1 MYPQKEI
8 TDVLLE
14 ICSQEDEDTVV
25 VVKKVA
31 MKGDTEIFSHR
42 GEDTDEVL

>member
-1 MYPQKEI
+1 MKEI

-14 ICSQEDEDTVV
+14 ICSYEDEDTDV

-31 MKGDTEIFSHR
+31 MRGDTEIFSHR
-42 GEDTDEVL
+42 GEDTDVVL